1 MVISECKHLI
11 VEGHVR
17 MQTDIMKQFNM
28 SRDTLMKSIRYISET
43 DADSMPNY
51 DTMEH
56 WSCSYFYR
64 PNLRNYF

>member
-43 DADSMPNY
+43 DADSMPNGFNNTIRWNIGHVLTST
-51 DTMEH
+51 DLT
-56 WSCSYFYR
+56 
-64 PNLRNYF
+64 